1 MRPLILITPSTS
13 PAGAEMADHS
23 TSVSSRYLD
32 AVLAAGG
39 VPVSLPLTTD
49 REVLA
54 DAVAQASGVLFSGGD
69 DIDPRR
75 YWPEV
80 QEALLATCDLA
91 EPARDV
97 MELALLAEIFRQR
110 KPLLAIC
117 RGHQLVNVFLGGTLY
132 VDLPTQVA
140 SAVAHNQMDLRN
152 DVAHQVDL
160 PADSRFAAIS
170 GTTTLGVN
178 STHHQAIHRLASP
191 LRASATAP
199 DGVVEAAE
207 LGSEGLGLLPWFQSV
222 QYHPERL
229 AAPEHARL
237 FRAFVEACRTPD
249 R

>member
-13 PAGAEMADHS
+13 PAGVEMADHS

-39 VPVSLPLTTD
+39 LPVSLPLTTD
-49 REVLA
+49 LEVLA
-54 DAVAQASGVLFSGGD
+54 DAVAHADGILFSGGD

-80 QEALLATCDLA
+80 PDALLATCDLA

-132 VDLPTQVA
+132 VDLPTEVGG
-140 SAVAHNQMDLRN
+140 AVAHNQMDLRN
-152 DVAHQVDL
+152 DVAHRVDL
-160 PADSRFAAIS
+160 PADSRYAAIT

-178 STHHQAIHRLASP
+178 STHHQAVHRLATP
-191 LRASATAP
+191 LRAAATAP
-199 DGVVEAAE
+199 DGVVEATE
-207 LGSEGLGLLPWFQSV
+207 LKPEERDLLPWFQSV
-222 QYHPERL
+222 QFHPERL

-237 FRAFVEACRTPD
+237 FKAFVEACRTTEK
-249 R
+249 

>member
-39 VPVSLPLTTD
+39 LPVSLPLTTD
-49 REVLA
+49 PAVLA
-54 DAVAQASGVLFSGGD
+54 DAVALASGVLFSGGD
-69 DIDPRR
+69 DIEPRR

-80 QEALLATCDLA
+80 PETLLATCDLA
-91 EPARDV
+91 EPARDA
-97 MELALLAEIFRQR
+97 MELVLLAEIFRQR

-117 RGHQLVNVFLGGTLY
+117 RGHQLVNIFVGGTLY
-132 VDLPTQVA
+132 VDLPSRVDGP
-140 SAVAHNQMDLRN
+140 VLHNQMDPRN
-152 DVAHQVDL
+152 DVAHRVDL